1 MALAFRSCLKARFGV
16 TERQTHTCEALQGP
30 GSEAGQDCLLLSY
43 YTFPEIY
50 GVKRKACYSTGYVVS
65 IIIFG
70 SVIDNSIVLKF
81 LSLDILH

>member
-1 MALAFRSCLKARFGV
+1 MSQKGRD
-16 TERQTHTCEALQGP
+16 TCEALQGP

-50 GVKRKACYSTGYVVS
+50 GVKRKACYSAGYVVS

-70 SVIDNSIVLKF
+70 PVIDNSIVLKF